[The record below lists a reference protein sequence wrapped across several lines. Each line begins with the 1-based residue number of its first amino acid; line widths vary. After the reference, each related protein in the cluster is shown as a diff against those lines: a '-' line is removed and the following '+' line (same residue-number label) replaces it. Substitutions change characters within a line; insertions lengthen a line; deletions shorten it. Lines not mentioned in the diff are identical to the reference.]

1 MELRILTAADIRAAL
16 PMRTAIDAVGKA
28 FGQFSAGT
36 AEVPLR
42 TRLHTEKGVTLL
54 MPAYLSDSRD
64 LAVKIVSVYGE
75 NPTLGLPTVA
85 ALVQVLDP
93 DTGMPMAILE
103 GDTLTALRTGAAGG
117 LATDL
122 LARAAATRLALFGAG
137 VQSRSQLQ
145 AAMAVRNISR
155 VDIVDLN
162 PDAAHKLADDIATWP
177 GAPEVF
183 LAADATAAVKE
194 ADIVVAATTSRV
206 PLFDGRDLRPGTHVT
221 GVGAFTPEMQE
232 IDAAT
237 IRRARVIVDSREA
250 CLAEAGDII
259 AAMTENSA
267 EADISAVADISAEI
281 GEIVN
286 GSKPGRQNEEEIT
299 FFKSVGIAA
308 QDAAAA
314 GAVLAAAEEKGLGQL
329 IRLA

>member
-16 PMRTAIDAVGKA
+16 PMRAAIDAVGKA

-54 MPAYLSDSRD
+54 MPAYLRDSRD
-64 LAVKIVSVYGE
+64 LAVKTVSVYGE
-75 NPTLGLPTVA
+75 NPALGLPTVA

-93 DTGMPMAILE
+93 DTGMPKALLE

-117 LATDL
+117 LAANL
-122 LARAAATRLALFGAG
+122 LARADAARVALFGAG

-145 AAMAVRNISR
+145 AVMAVRSISR
-155 VDIVDLN
+155 VDILDLN
-162 PDAAHKLADDIATWP
+162 PVATRTLADEIATWP
-177 GAPEVF
+177 AAPQVSLGADVG
-183 LAADATAAVKE
+183 AAVKK
-194 ADIVVAATTSRV
+194 ADIVLAATTSRS

-221 GVGAFTPEMQE
+221 GVGAFTPEMRE

-237 IRRARVIVDSREA
+237 IGRARVIVDSREA

-259 AAMTENSA
+259 AALADYPA
-267 EADISAVADISAEI
+267 EAVISAEI

-286 GSKPGRQNEEEIT
+286 GSHPGRQNDEEIT

-314 GAVLAAAEEKGLGQL
+314 GAVLAAAEAQGLGQMVQL
-329 IRLA
+329 G

>member
-1 MELRILTAADIRAAL
+1 MEIRILTAADIRAAL
-16 PMRTAIDAVGKA
+16 PMGAAIEAVGKA
-28 FGQFSAGT
+28 FAQFSAGT

-54 MPAYLSDSRD
+54 MPAYLGDSRD
-64 LAVKIVSVYGE
+64 LAVKIVSVYGD
-75 NPTLGLPTVA
+75 NPALGLPTVA

-93 DTGMPMAILE
+93 DTGMPKAILE

-117 LATDL
+117 LAANL
-122 LARAAATRLALFGAG
+122 LARSDATRLTLFGAG

-145 AAMAVRNISR
+145 AVLAVRSISR

-162 PDAAHKLADDIATWP
+162 PAAARKLADHIATWP

-183 LAADATAAVKE
+183 LAADAAVAVKK

-206 PLFDGRDLRPGTHVT
+206 PLFDGNDLRPGTHVT
-221 GVGAFTPEMQE
+221 GVGAFTPEMRE

-237 IRRARVIVDSREA
+237 IGRARVIVDSREA

-259 AAMTENSA
+259 AAMAENPA
-267 EADISAVADISAEI
+267 EAGISAEI

-286 GSKPGRQNEEEIT
+286 GSRPGRQNDDEIT